1 MKKVILLLI
10 VAFLGLNLSSYA
22 QVDDRAVVPVSVTLN
37 SILRLNIES
46 GGNVEFNFNTLDQY
60 QNGITN
66 SSQYDTKISVA
77 SSVNWDL
84 KMGAEDGYLIR
95 ADTVGATGSG
105 TNMPLDYIG
114 YQIDVNGSGSN
125 YTIPTS
131 GTHNGT
137 EEADPLVQLSTITDG
152 SEQIQNNGGNAGG
165 IGANQ
170 FTVHWE
176 CGTGNGTMN
185 TNSLLGSNLTGG
197 RYSTNVFF
205 ILQPD

>member
-1 MKKVILLLI
+1 MKHLLT
-10 VAFLGLNLSSYA
+10 FLLVGMIGLLSVNTTFS

-60 QNGITN
+60 QTGITN

-77 SSVNWDL
+77 SSVDWNL
-84 KMGAEDGYLIR
+84 KMGAEDGYLIQ
-95 ADTVGATGSG
+95 ADSAGSG
-105 TNMPLDYIG
+105 TNMPLDYVG
-114 YQIDVNGSGSN
+114 YQIEATGSGSS
-125 YTIPTS
+125 YTIPSATAS
-131 GTHNGT
+131 GGVQ
-137 EEADPLVQLSTITDG
+137 EPLQQLSTIADG

-165 IGANQ
+165 IGDNQ

-176 CGTGNGTMN
+176 CGTGNGNMN
-185 TNSLLGSNLTGG
+185 GNNLLGSNLTGG

-205 ILQPD
+205 ILEAD